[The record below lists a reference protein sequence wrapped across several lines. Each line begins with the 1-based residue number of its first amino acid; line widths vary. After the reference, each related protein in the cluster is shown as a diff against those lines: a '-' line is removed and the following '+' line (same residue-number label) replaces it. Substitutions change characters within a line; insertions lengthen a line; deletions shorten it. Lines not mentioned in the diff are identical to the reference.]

1 MRQIALGIVVTGLI
15 STSAWAQEPATAR
28 LVTDGALAGLSLTT
42 TAQAPAP
49 EPEEKPY
56 TVAVGID
63 IPTDYY
69 WRGIVQETEGFIAQP
84 FVDLG
89 VTLSDTV
96 SFNVGTWTSLHSSE
110 STGTFY
116 EADYYASLNFAAGK
130 WAPKVIYTAYSSPAD
145 VFSTVH
151 ELAFSVAYDDSESS
165 FALAPS
171 AMLAFDMTNDGNTY
185 FQVGVAPAIPVEGP
199 VSLSVPVALGLSLK
213 DFYGTYDDDGNFE
226 NELFGYFKVGLAASA
241 DLAPG
246 VSARAGID
254 LLFLSDAT
262 QWDDKSVKPVFS
274 FGLTYTY

>member
-28 LVTDGALAGLSLTT
+28 LVTDGALAGLSLAT
-42 TAQAPAP
+42 TAQAPAS

-56 TVAVGID
+56 TIAVGID

-69 WRGIVQETEGFIAQP
+69 WRGIAQETEGFIAQP

-96 SFNVGTWTSLHSSE
+96 SVNVGMWNSLHSGE

-116 EADYYASLNFAAGK
+116 EADYYGSLNFAAGK
-130 WAPKVIYTAYSSPAD
+130 WAPKVIYTAYSSPND
-145 VFSTVH
+145 TFSTVH

-171 AMLAFDMTNDGNTY
+171 AMLAFDLSNDGNTY
-185 FQVGVAPAIPVEGP
+185 FQVGVAPAIPIEGP

-213 DFYGTYDDDGNFE
+213 DFYGDDTY
-226 NELFGYFKVGLAASA
+226 GYTKIGLAASG

-246 VSARAGID
+246 WSARAGVD
-254 LLFLSDAT
+254 LLFLGDSL
-262 QWDDKSVKPVFS
+262 QFDDESVKPVFS
-274 FGLTYTY
+274 FGVTYTY